1 MMNGGL
7 NVLRRGFARN
17 GPGLF
22 LGWRRD
28 VFGKYGPLVM
38 SEEVVVYEDLPPST
52 VRMAYRVS

>member
-1 MMNGGL
+1 M
-7 NVLRRGFARN
+7 LRRGFARN